1 MADGLQGIGGLRLPR
16 RALGR
21 LGAVHEMPLALARLG
36 EVLDRFR
43 VGLFAGARSGWEFDG
58 VLLDPSD

>member
-1 MADGLQGIGGLRLPR
+1 
-16 RALGR
+16 
-21 LGAVHEMPLALARLG
+21 MPLALARLG

>member
-1 MADGLQGIGGLRLPR
+1 MAGALQGIGGLRLAR

-21 LGAVHEMPLALARLG
+21 LRAVHEMPLALAGLG
-36 EVLDRFR
+36 EVLDRLR
-43 VGLFAGARSGWEFDG
+43 VGLFAGARSGWEFRA